1 MTNGWLC
8 LNHVEQLPIPILD
21 ISIEANK
28 IKRDNLVSLASK
40 MLELKQ
46 KEAAEQNQ
54 QAKTMISRQIEGVD
68 KAIDAE
74 VYALYG
80 IAGVE
85 VEVVE
90 G

>member
-1 MTNGWLC
+1 
-8 LNHVEQLPIPILD
+8 
-21 ISIEANK
+21 
-28 IKRDNLVSLASK
+28 

-68 KAIDAE
+68 KAIDAA
-74 VYALYG
+74 VYG
-80 IAGVE
+80 ISGEE

-90 G
+90 GNG